1 MVRYFPFWNDLN
13 KEEQDLLKS
22 NITEHKYKKGDNVAE
37 GGQCK
42 SLLFVEHGKLRVYT
56 ISEDGREIT
65 LYRLFDYDLCI
76 LSSSELFNSITFDLR
91 VDAQEDCTIWRIPVE
106 IYRKLM
112 STNLKVAAY
121 TNEVMADKFSEVM
134 WLLDQVLNKKMD
146 QRIAMFL
153 LEESQYK
160 GDSTI
165 EITHDQIARHLGTAR
180 EVVGRLVKYLQ
191 KEGVINSPRG
201 KVVIEDI
208 DALTKIAGQ

>member
-1 MVRYFPFWNDLN
+1 MIRYFHFWNNLN

-37 GGQCK
+37 GGVCK

-76 LSSSELFNSITFDLR
+76 LSSSELFNSITFDIR
-91 VDAQEDCTIWRIPVE
+91 VDAQEDSTIWRIPVE
-106 IYRKLM
+106 IYKNLM

-121 TNEVMADKFSEVM
+121 TNEIMADKFSEVM

-160 GDSTI
+160 GNTTI

-191 KEGVINSPRG
+191 KEGAINSARG
-201 KVVIEDI
+201 KVVIENI
-208 DALTKIAGQ
+208 ETLAKIAGQ

>member
-37 GGQCK
+37 GGMCK
-42 SLLFVEHGKLRVYT
+42 SLLFLEHGKLRVYT

-65 LYRLFDYDLCI
+65 LYRLLDYDLCI

-91 VDAQEDCTIWRIPVE
+91 VDAQEDSMVWRIPVE
-106 IYRKLM
+106 IYKRLM

-153 LEESQYK
+153 LEECQYK
-160 GDSTI
+160 ENFTI

-191 KEGVINSPRG
+191 KEGVINSARG

-208 DALTKIAGQ
+208 KTLTKIAGQ

>member
-13 KEEQDLLKS
+13 SDEQNLLKS
-22 NITEHKYKKGDNVAE
+22 SITEHSYKKGENVADGSE
-37 GGQCK
+37 CK
-42 SLLFVEHGKLRVYT
+42 SILYVKEVKLRVYT
-56 ISEDGREIT
+56 ISDDGREIT

-91 VDAQEDCTIWRIPVE
+91 VDAEEDAVVWRIPVT
-106 IYRKLM
+106 IYRSLM
-112 STNLKVAAY
+112 STNLKVASF

-153 LEESQYK
+153 LDEYNYK
-160 GDSTI
+160 DDATI

-191 KEGVINSPRG
+191 KEGVIESARG
-201 KVVIEDI
+201 KVIIKDI
-208 DALTKIAGQ
+208 KALKKIAGQ